1 MAHAV
6 HGKQKLL
13 ARVRRI
19 QGQAAAVERLLE
31 EDEHDCTR
39 ILQTI
44 AAARGAMNGLMV
56 EVIEEFIREHVI
68 DPTRQVG
75 DKQSA
80 ATEELV
86 DVLRSYL
93 R

>member
-1 MAHAV
+1 MPHTV
-6 HGKQKLL
+6 HEKQKLL
-13 ARVRRI
+13 ARIQRI
-19 QGQAAAVERLLE
+19 QGQTEAVKRLLE

-44 AAARGAMNGLMV
+44 AAARGAMNGLMA
-56 EVIEEFIREHVI
+56 EVLEEFIREHVV
-68 DPTRQVG
+68 DPLR
-75 DKQSA
+75 KQSGKQSE